1 MTRLSRLI
9 LAAAAVLLPAA
20 CGPTVVDPDA
30 VDPALFGVGVEY
42 EDWYRVDATGAVP
55 GHGDSYRIIYVN
67 DKALERGTIVGD
79 DFENYYDRG
88 SIIVKEVRELD
99 GDQPGAIK
107 YLGVM
112 RMMAVDE
119 APDGVE
125 LGQPATIKASGWL
138 FTYLADDIESDEEYR
153 SSCWDQCHAAAPIA
167 GTFLDYAR

>member
-1 MTRLSRLI
+1 MRRLACLLV
-9 LAAAAVLLPAA
+9 LAAA

-30 VDPALFGVGVEY
+30 VNPELFAVGPEY
-42 EDWYRVDATGAVP
+42 ETWYRVDATGEVP

-79 DFENYYDRG
+79 DFENNYERG
-88 SIIVKEVRELD
+88 SIIVKEVHELD
-99 GDQPGAIK
+99 GDQPGPIK

-112 RMMAVDE
+112 RMMAVEE

-153 SSCWDQCHAAAPIA
+153 PACWDECHAAAPIA
-167 GTFLDYAR
+167 GTFYDYSE